1 MGSETICGISNV
13 TKTFIGVVALRNI
26 NLEIAK
32 GEIHG
37 IIGENGAGKSTLMN
51 VLSGVFHPDSGTLE
65 FDGSPVRLKDTRHA
79 QSIGIAMIHQ
89 ELSLS
94 RHMSVAE
101 NIFQGRMLKNKFGF
115 IDQKRMV
122 KESKAYLSSLKVED
136 IDPKTLVRNLSV
148 SQMQLVEI
156 AKAVSLNARLLI
168 MDEPTSSLTTGEIS
182 VLLSIM
188 KSLRAN
194 NVSIIFITHKLE
206 EILEVA
212 DRITVLRDGA
222 FIDTLKTR
230 DTSIDQ
236 LVSLMVGREFE
247 RKAHRNFIQD
257 YEGRNVALEVEGL
270 NIGNRVRNASF
281 KLYEGEVLGLTGL
294 VGAGRTELLQGI
306 LGMDPISSGTVRV
319 FGKEA
324 RIRHPADAIKLGIGM
339 VPENRKEQ
347 GMFLKL
353 SVMDNMVMVHLRAL
367 SNMLELINK
376 KKTQK
381 ISEKYLND
389 LAIKTPSLAQ
399 ISQNL
404 SGGNQQKT
412 VIARWL
418 MHSPK
423 ILFLDEPT
431 HGIDIGAKAEI
442 YRIIDEMSKRGVAVI
457 LLSSELPEVLNLCDR
472 IMVMHHGEIKGIL
485 SHKDADQVR
494 IMNLTLEEK
503 QRTA

>member
-306 LGMDPISSGTVRV
+306 LGMDQISSGTVRV